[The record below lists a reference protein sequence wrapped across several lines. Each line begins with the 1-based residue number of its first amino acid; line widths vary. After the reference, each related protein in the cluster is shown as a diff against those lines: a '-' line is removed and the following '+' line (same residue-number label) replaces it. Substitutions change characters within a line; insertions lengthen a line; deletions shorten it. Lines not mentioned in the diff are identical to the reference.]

1 METRNMANNKCGSAL
16 YLTKKQLEEYR
27 SLIKEATEERIRLRF
42 LEKEA
47 SRSDGSNCPAAVAYR
62 KDIKENLDKCVRA
75 AGEIR
80 KFIDGIEESKVRR
93 IFAMYYID
101 GWSWQKIAYA
111 IGTHCEATPRNLHN
125 RYLARR
131 FKEFE

>member
-1 METRNMANNKCGSAL
+1 MCLSADVGVALDPNYKSVSEEKNSAYMGGGLTMCKYTGARGKYSTSDANAEFVC
-16 YLTKKQLEEYR
+16 
-27 SLIKEATEERIRLRF
+27 
-42 LEKEA
+42 
-47 SRSDGSNCPAAVAYR
+47 
-62 KDIKENLDKCVRA
+62 
-75 AGEIR
+75 
-80 KFIDGIEESKVRR
+80 KVRR

-131 FKEFE
+131 FREFK